1 MADRSHLTSIR
12 FASALISS
20 CWQERYTS
28 RRFGH
33 DVVAGLTVGLIS
45 IPLSMALSIAIG
57 LPPQYGLYTGIV
69 AGLVIALTGGSRLSV
84 SGPTAAF
91 VVVLQPI
98 VAEFGLG
105 GLLFVSW
112 LAGLI
117 LMFLAL
123 VRFGQFIEYIPTAV
137 TQGFITGIAVILAV
151 LQIKDF
157 FGLPLTH
164 LPSDFVEKIGL
175 LLRSLDQLHW
185 PSMLV
190 GTLTLLALIAWP
202 ARWAKIPKHLP
213 AVLLGLA
220 TALLLDRLGYP
231 VATIA
236 SEFSFNA
243 GNGQLGH
250 GIPPMLPQWG
260 LPWQLPLANGHQ
272 IMYTDTLRSFF
283 IAACTIAVLGA
294 IESLLSAVTLD
305 QLTQQRHNSNGELL
319 GQGLGNLAAPLFGG
333 FAASASLSR
342 SLANYS
348 AGATSPVAAVIHAL
362 VLVLAILVLAPVLN
376 WLPMPAMAA
385 LLLLVAWEISGIKRI
400 RQLFRREAH
409 EERLVFLVCLSL
421 TVLFDMVVAISVG
434 IVMAALMF
442 MRQVAAMTRVTN
454 VSKQRKLV
462 GDQPIPTDWK
472 IIKISGPL
480 FFAAADRVF
489 DELLEHSQGCRGV
502 LLYMDA
508 VSVLDSGGLRAMLR
522 FVEQLNH
529 RNIEVLVADLQF
541 QPLKTLVRAQI
552 QPITGQLAF
561 FSQLSDALSHIHQRR
576 TATDPTTHST

>member
-151 LQIKDF
+151 LQIKDL

-164 LPSDFVEKIGL
+164 LPTDFVEKIGL

-522 FVEQLNH
+522 FVEQLNR